1 MIIENKPTTKLYKD
15 MKVKTELRP
24 EARKII
30 NKLVESGEI
39 SRSRASDYRRQIKY
53 GSKNTILNL
62 MTSLEENMIYTEDE
76 SGSSQGNGESQGN
89 GVSQPRPFPEGN
101 TLPMEQGAQSPQVK
115 NGDKQEQRIDGLE
128 QKVDNIAEMISQGML
143 GAQQGNQQ
151 NQAIQS
157 EEIRHW
163 QFDRVKLLLETNKLA
178 LCVGEAGTGKTH
190 MAEQLSKDLN
200 CKQFHALSLTSGMSE
215 AHLTGRMNV
224 MGEFIDTEFLNIVE
238 NGGFLL
244 LDEFD
249 NGDPDVMNGLNSLLS
264 NGFISVPLRKDNE
277 LALLHD
283 DTYILCTANT
293 WGGSNSSGGSG
304 YVRKQ
309 IDLATLN
316 RFTCSKAYV
325 GFDSHINNYLM
336 GLPRDESIKYPKPTK
351 LTKADMLDILPSIKE
366 MQRIFTQVRK
376 YIMCENMQLR
386 QLCSQRAFIQ
396 GSLLVRQGW
405 TPTEVLRTYLLD
417 WSDDELKRIGARRDK
432 SREENGIIS
441 VKISMTKFWNGLNDG
456 NGDDNE

>member
-1 MIIENKPTTKLYKD
+1 MIIENKPTTKLHKD

-30 NKLVESGEI
+30 NKLVNSGEM
-39 SRSRASDYRRQIKY
+39 SRSRASDFRRQIKY
-53 GSKNTILNL
+53 GSKNTILNV
-62 MTSLEENMIYTEDE
+62 MSSLEPK
-76 SGSSQGNGESQGN
+76 GQSQGNGAQGSQGT
-89 GVSQPRPFPEGN
+89 QGN
-101 TLPMEQGAQSPQVK
+101 GAQSPQEK

-143 GAQQGNQQ
+143 SQQGNQQ
-151 NQAIQS
+151 EQVSQS
-157 EEIRHW
+157 GEIRHW
-163 QFDRVKLLLETNKLA
+163 QFDRVKLLLDTNKLA

-190 MAEQLSKDLN
+190 MAEQLSKELN

-224 MGEFIDTEFLNIVE
+224 MGEFIDTEFLNIIE

-264 NGFISVPLRKDNE
+264 NGFISVPLRKGNE

-293 WGGSNSSGGSG
+293 WGGSNSAGGSG

-325 GFDSHINNYLM
+325 GFDSHINNHVM
-336 GLPRDESIKYPKPTK
+336 GLPKDDSIKYPKPST
-351 LTKADMLDILPSIKE
+351 LTKTDMLNIIPSIQE

-396 GSLLVRQGW
+396 GSLLVKQGW
-405 TPTEVLRTYLLD
+405 TPTEILKTYLLD

-432 SREENGIIS
+432 TQELYGIIS
-441 VKISMTKFWNGLNDG
+441 IDVNLKRFWNGLE
-456 NGDDNE
+456 GDDNE

>member
-1 MIIENKPTTKLYKD
+1 MIIENKPTTKLHKD

-30 NKLVESGEI
+30 NKLVESGEM

-53 GSKNTILNL
+53 GSKKTILNV
-62 MTSLEENMIYTEDE
+62 MSSLGIEKSIKEN
-76 SGSSQGNGESQGN
+76 GSSQGNGESQ
-89 GVSQPRPFPEGN
+89 SRPFPEGN
-101 TLPMEQGAQSPQVK
+101 TLPMERGAQSPQEK

-143 GAQQGNQQ
+143 SQQGNQQ
-151 NQAIQS
+151 NQVSQS
-157 EEIRHW
+157 GEIRHW
-163 QFDRVKLLLETNKLA
+163 QFDRIKLLLDTNKLA

-190 MAEQLSKDLN
+190 MAEQLSKELN

-224 MGEFIDTEFLNIVE
+224 MGEFIDTEFLNIIE

-293 WGGSNSSGGSG
+293 WGGSNSAGGSG

-325 GFDSHINNYLM
+325 GFDSHINNHVM
-336 GLPRDESIKYPKPTK
+336 GLPKDDSIKYPKPSR
-351 LTKADMLDILPSIKE
+351 LTKSDMLNIVPSIQE

-396 GSLLVRQGW
+396 GSLLVKQGW
-405 TPTEVLRTYLLD
+405 TPTEILKTYLLD
-417 WSDDELKRIGARRDK
+417 WSDDELKRIGARRNK
-432 SREENGIIS
+432 TKEIYGIIS
-441 VKISMTKFWNGLNDG
+441 IDVNLKKFWNGLE
-456 NGDDNE
+456 GDNNE

>member
-1 MIIENKPTTKLYKD
+1 MIIENKPTTKLHSD

-30 NKLVESGEI
+30 NKLVNSGEM
-39 SRSRASDYRRQIKY
+39 SPSRASDYRRQIKY
-53 GSKNTILNL
+53 GSKRTILNV
-62 MTSLEENMIYTEDE
+62 MSKLE
-76 SGSSQGNGESQGN
+76 SQGNGESQG
-89 GVSQPRPFPEGN
+89 
-101 TLPMEQGAQSPQVK
+101 AQSPQEK
-115 NGDKQEQRIDGLE
+115 IDTFIESTLNGDKQEQRIDGLE

-143 GAQQGNQQ
+143 SQQGNQQ
-151 NQAIQS
+151 NQVSQS
-157 EEIRHW
+157 GEIRHW

-190 MAEQLSKDLN
+190 MAEQLSKELN

-224 MGEFIDTEFLNIVE
+224 MGEFINTEFLNIVE

-293 WGGSNSSGGSG
+293 WGGSNSAGGSG

-336 GLPRDESIKYPKPTK
+336 GLPKDETIKYPKPST
-351 LTKADMLDILPSIKE
+351 LTKADRLNIIPSIQE

-376 YIMCENMQLR
+376 YIMNDNMQLR

-396 GSLLVRQGW
+396 GSLLVKQGW
-405 TPTEVLRTYLLD
+405 TPTEVLKTYLLD
-417 WSDDELKRIGARRDK
+417 WSDDELKRIGAKRNK
-432 SREENGIIS
+432 KHEIHGIIS
-441 VKISMTKFWNGLNDG
+441 IDVNLKKFWESLNEENEG
-456 NGDDNE
+456 EDNE